1 MPDSIMVAQ
10 PDRLATGWAQVFTLS
25 ATEVTSWG
33 ILYYAFPVFLA
44 PMQRE
49 LHWPLAALTGAYS
62 LALLVAG
69 LGAIPVGLWLD
80 RRRTPRWLMTA
91 GSLLAVLGVG
101 AWALVGNL
109 SAFYAIWLVLGLAMA
124 ATLYEPAFAA
134 VIAWF
139 PRRERALTVLTT
151 IGGLA
156 SVIYLPLA
164 AVLVQQLGWRQAL
177 LVLGIILAVSTLMP
191 HALLLRPFPPAPR
204 LEPASALPQ
213 PSAWRTWDFWQLI
226 LAFVLAQIAIAAV
239 FVHLVP
245 YLILHGTTV
254 TLAATATGLI
264 GGVSLLGRMVATWR
278 STAHTRATMTAVIL
292 LLQAVGIAI
301 LLLGQGIVAIMAF
314 VLLFGAGFGVISPA
328 RAGLVAD
335 RFGTVAFGRLNGQ
348 VALAVTLARAVA
360 PAGASLLLL
369 AWGSYVPVFW
379 TLAALSLAGAGVL
392 LIPHRQL
399 RILP

>member
-1 MPDSIMVAQ
+1 MHSAAAR
-10 PDRLATGWAQVFTLS
+10 PDRMATGWVQVLTLS

-33 ILYYAFPVFLA
+33 ILYYAFPVFLV

-49 LHWPLAALTGAYS
+49 LHWSQAALTGAYS

-80 RRRTPRWLMTA
+80 RVRSPRGLMTV
-91 GSLLAVLGVG
+91 GSLLAILGVG

-109 SAFYAIWLVLGLAMA
+109 SAFYAAWVVLGLAMA

-134 VIAWF
+134 VTAWF

-164 AVLVQQLGWRQAL
+164 ALLVQQIGWRQAL
-177 LVLGIILAVSTLMP
+177 LTLGILLAGTTLIP
-191 HALLLRPFPPAPR
+191 HAFLLRPFPPAPR
-204 LEPASALPQ
+204 LDHAEKPPQ
-213 PSAWRTWDFWQLI
+213 RTAWRTWGFWQLI
-226 LAFVLAQIAIAAV
+226 MAFVLAQIAIAAV

-245 YLILHGTTV
+245 YLIQHGTPA
-254 TLAATATGLI
+254 TLAATVTGLI

-278 STAHTRATMTAVIL
+278 STARTRAAMTAVVFVA
-292 LLQAVGIAI
+292 QAVGIAV
-301 LLLGQGIVAIMAF
+301 LLLGQGVVAIVAF
-314 VLLFGAGFGVISPA
+314 VVLFGAGFGVISPA

-335 RFGTVAFGRLNGQ
+335 RFGTTAYGRINGQ

-369 AWGSYVPVFW
+369 AWGDYVPVFW
-379 TLAALSLAGAGVL
+379 TLAALSIIGAGL
-392 LIPHRQL
+392 LLLPHHSHRSM
-399 RILP
+399 P